1 MVGAALLLALDAVL
15 ALAMS
20 LERVQAFGISL
31 IAVAFLYLPLR
42 DVLARRFLRYR
53 SEDREALFEKAV
65 DVALTPPGQS
75 QSTRWRELMSELFDP
90 LRIKPAP
97 HSERVEIGAEGLKMT
112 IPAVGEIAAIDLEY
126 GYGGRRLFSP
136 RDRTLA
142 GELVSMLRHAIES
155 RRSFEKGVAEERRR
169 IARDMHDNIGAQL
182 LGALHSR
189 ETERKDTMIR
199 ETLSDLRD
207 IINNASRTGLPLDE
221 TLADLRMETAE
232 RLSSAGIALE
242 WKIDAHP
249 TPVLAPNTAHALR
262 SMLREA
268 VSNVIRHS
276 SADRLN
282 VRIHQDGNAIR
293 LAIEDD
299 GHGFDQKTVHT
310 GYGLANMTTRVAGLG
325 GSLDI
330 VASETGTRLEAR
342 VPFERPGELA

>member
-1 MVGAALLLALDAVL
+1 
-15 ALAMS
+15 
-20 LERVQAFGISL
+20 
-31 IAVAFLYLPLR
+31 
-42 DVLARRFLRYR
+42 
-53 SEDREALFEKAV
+53 
-65 DVALTPPGQS
+65 
-75 QSTRWRELMSELFDP
+75 
-90 LRIKPAP
+90 
-97 HSERVEIGAEGLKMT
+97 
-112 IPAVGEIAAIDLEY
+112 
-126 GYGGRRLFSP
+126 
-136 RDRTLA
+136 
-142 GELVSMLRHAIES
+142 
-155 RRSFEKGVAEERRR
+155 VAEERRR

-325 GSLDI
+325 GPLDI
-330 VASETGTRLEAR
+330 VSSETGTRLEAR